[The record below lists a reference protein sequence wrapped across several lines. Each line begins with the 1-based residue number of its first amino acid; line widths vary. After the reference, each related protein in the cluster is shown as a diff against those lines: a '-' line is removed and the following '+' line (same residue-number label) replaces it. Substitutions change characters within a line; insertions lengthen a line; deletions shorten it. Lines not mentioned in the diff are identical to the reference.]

1 MAKRREAPAP
11 ESNNDMNPFLKAKD
25 IDAKGDELKISGWVN
40 ERPGKFGPQIVMEVL
55 QERTGKTFDFGI
67 GVGSP
72 NHRRLFKL
80 FGGEYAKWA
89 GKAIHVEVQN
99 NKGVTFIAI
108 TGDAIP
114 F

>member
-1 MAKRREAPAP
+1 MAKRREASAP
-11 ESNNDMNPFLKAKD
+11 TNNDMNPFLKAKD
-25 IDAKGDELKISGWVN
+25 IADNGDELKISGWVQ
-40 ERPGKFGPQIVMEVL
+40 EKPGKFGPQIVMEVL

-72 NHRRLFKL
+72 NHRRLFKM

-89 GKAIHVEVQN
+89 GKSITVAVQQ